1 MYCPNCKQEF
11 DGKFCPECGTKL
23 IEKTQRVCP
32 NCNIEV
38 ESKFCPECGA
48 KTVEVVEKMVKMC
61 PNCKI
66 ETESKFCPE
75 CGAKIVEMAV
85 KTTVTGEA
93 VAAGDKKKSSKS
105 ANAEAA
111 VENDVV
117 ACYNTA
123 MEYHLGINGKKQN
136 GKKAAEW
143 YLKAAEM
150 GLAEAQVQ
158 LAGCYRRGWGVESD
172 IDLAFEWYHK
182 AAEQGNG
189 WAQYA
194 LGDLYN
200 QPFKGHPRDEKERVK
215 WYKKAFAQ
223 GIRELP
229 GLPEPLSPEA
239 MAKAAELQAA
249 DCKVAVEKKS
259 KATANKAEDAESCYR
274 TAEDYYYGNNGK
286 PEDEEKAVKWYLKAA
301 EQGHAKA
308 QYMLGECYFAGRGVD
323 EDEDEATEWYLKA
336 AEQGHAKAQ
345 FELGRLYYLADGYDE
360 AAKWY
365 LEAAKQGH
373 AEAQQQI
380 GVFYEYGWGVPS
392 DDDEAEKWYLKAA
405 EQGNAEAQ
413 LSLGEFYSKNG
424 NSKEAEKWYRKA
436 AEQGN
441 EEAIEYQKKSLTNM
455 DNKEIFCEI
464 FEQYGSMVISSCF
477 GEDTFKKW
485 LESEVFE
492 ETGCMLYQVDDM
504 TLERFNTIA
513 ELFITHTDIDV
524 NDRQKLALMVLL
536 YVFLWDDVGYSNLKI
551 EYNGE
556 VLIDKPEDEVF
567 EEYKSYLEKIAEYV
581 PAYEPE
587 DSDDEDWDCDDEW
600 NDDEEDEDWNNDE
613 DDEDIEGYEVKDG
626 IGIIPDETTAIK
638 SEAFKGRKDLIS
650 INIPKGVTRI
660 GESAFEDCINLA
672 SITIP
677 DSVTEIDDN
686 AINGCTSLENITF
699 PDSLKCISSGLLY
712 CCKNLKNIT
721 IPNSITSI
729 GEAAFAQCTS
739 LASIK
744 IPNSVTRI
752 EEAAF
757 AECTSLESIAIPNG
771 VTTIGDCIFHSCTS
785 LKSITLPDSVRS
797 IGEEM
802 CYHCQNVKSIKV
814 PAGKGDY
821 FKELLDDEELAK
833 LVVEIR

>member
-1 MYCPNCKQEF
+1 MYCPNCKKEF
-11 DGKFCPECGTKL
+11 DSKFCPECGTRL

-32 NCNIEV
+32 KCNIEV
-38 ESKFCPECGA
+38 DSNFCPECGT
-48 KTVEVVEKMVKMC
+48 KTVEVVEKIVKMC
-61 PNCKI
+61 PNCNI
-66 ETESKFCPE
+66 ESDSKFCPE

-85 KTTVTGEA
+85 KATATGEI
-93 VAAGDKKKSSKS
+93 VAAG
-105 ANAEAA
+105 
-111 VENDVV
+111 
-117 ACYNTA
+117 
-123 MEYHLGINGKKQN
+123 Q
-136 GKKAAEW
+136 
-143 YLKAAEM
+143 
-150 GLAEAQVQ
+150 Q
-158 LAGCYRRGWGVESD
+158 
-172 IDLAFEWYHK
+172 
-182 AAEQGNG
+182 
-189 WAQYA
+189 
-194 LGDLYN
+194 
-200 QPFKGHPRDEKERVK
+200 
-215 WYKKAFAQ
+215 
-223 GIRELP
+223 
-229 GLPEPLSPEA
+229 
-239 MAKAAELQAA
+239 
-249 DCKVAVEKKS
+249 
-259 KATANKAEDAESCYR
+259 EDAETCYR
-274 TAEDYYYGNNGK
+274 TAQDYYYGKNGK
-286 PEDEEKAVKWYLKAA
+286 NKDDEAAAQWYLKAA
-301 EQGHAKA
+301 EQGHVESYYCLGSMLKEVCELEDAIGCFQEAAELGHAAA
-308 QYMLGECYFAGRGVD
+308 QYELGVAYSLGLGIEQSN
-323 EDEDEATEWYLKA
+323 EESMKWYRKA
-336 AEQGHAKAQ
+336 AEQGHEEAIG
-345 FELGRLYYLADGYDE
+345 FLEELGERVPAGGEDG
-360 AAKWY
+360 
-365 LEAAKQGH
+365 
-373 AEAQQQI
+373 
-380 GVFYEYGWGVPS
+380 
-392 DDDEAEKWYLKAA
+392 AEKWYL
-405 EQGNAEAQ
+405 
-413 LSLGEFYSKNG
+413 
-424 NSKEAEKWYRKA
+424 KA

-455 DNKEIFCEI
+455 DNKERFCEI

-513 ELFITHTDIDV
+513 ELFITHTDINV

-536 YVFLWDDVGYSNLKI
+536 YVVLWDNVGYSNLKI

-556 VLIDKPEDEVF
+556 VLIDKPENEVF

-587 DSDDEDWDCDDEW
+587 DSDDEDWNDEDCDDEW
-600 NDDEEDEDWNNDE
+600 NDDEDDEDWNNDE

-626 IGIIPDETTAIK
+626 IGIIPDGTTAIK
-638 SEAFKGRKDLIS
+638 SEAFKGREDLIS

-660 GESAFEDCINLA
+660 GESAFEDCINLT

-729 GEAAFAQCTS
+729 GEAAFGECTS
-739 LASIK
+739 LTSIK

-757 AECTSLESIAIPNG
+757 AECTSLGSIEIPNG

-802 CYHCQNVKSIKV
+802 CNLCKNVKSIKV

>member
-1 MYCPNCKQEF
+1 MYCPNCKKEF
-11 DGKFCPECGTKL
+11 DSKFCPECGTRL

-32 NCNIEV
+32 KCNIEV
-38 ESKFCPECGA
+38 DSNFCPECGT
-48 KTVEVVEKMVKMC
+48 KTVEVVEKIVKMC
-61 PNCKI
+61 PNCNI
-66 ETESKFCPE
+66 ESNSKFCPE

-85 KTTVTGEA
+85 KATATGEI
-93 VAAGDKKKSSKS
+93 VAAG
-105 ANAEAA
+105 
-111 VENDVV
+111 
-117 ACYNTA
+117 
-123 MEYHLGINGKKQN
+123 Q
-136 GKKAAEW
+136 
-143 YLKAAEM
+143 
-150 GLAEAQVQ
+150 Q
-158 LAGCYRRGWGVESD
+158 
-172 IDLAFEWYHK
+172 
-182 AAEQGNG
+182 
-189 WAQYA
+189 
-194 LGDLYN
+194 
-200 QPFKGHPRDEKERVK
+200 
-215 WYKKAFAQ
+215 
-223 GIRELP
+223 
-229 GLPEPLSPEA
+229 
-239 MAKAAELQAA
+239 
-249 DCKVAVEKKS
+249 
-259 KATANKAEDAESCYR
+259 EDAETCYQ
-274 TAEDYYYGNNGK
+274 TAQDYQYGKNGK
-286 PEDEEKAVKWYLKAA
+286 QQDDEAAAQWYLKAA
-301 EQGHAKA
+301 EQGHVESYYCLGSMLKEVCEFEDAFGCFQEA
-308 QYMLGECYFAGRGVD
+308 AEQGHAASQYELGVAYSLGFGTEQND
-323 EDEDEATEWYLKA
+323 EESMKWYRKA
-336 AEQGHAKAQ
+336 AEQGHEEAIG
-345 FELGRLYYLADGYDE
+345 FLEELGERVPAGGEDG
-360 AAKWY
+360 
-365 LEAAKQGH
+365 
-373 AEAQQQI
+373 
-380 GVFYEYGWGVPS
+380 
-392 DDDEAEKWYLKAA
+392 AEKWYL
-405 EQGNAEAQ
+405 
-413 LSLGEFYSKNG
+413 
-424 NSKEAEKWYRKA
+424 KA

-464 FEQYGSMVISSCF
+464 FEQYVSMVISSCL
-477 GEDTFKKW
+477 GESTFKEW
-485 LESEVFE
+485 LEGEVFE
-492 ETGCMLYQVDDM
+492 GTGCMLGQVHDM
-504 TLERFNTIA
+504 TLKRFNTIA

-536 YVFLWDDVGYSNLKI
+536 YLVLWDNVDDSNLKI

-556 VLIDKPEDEVF
+556 VLIDKPENEVF

-587 DSDDEDWDCDDEW
+587 DSDDEDWNDEDCDDEW

-626 IGIIPDETTAIK
+626 IGIIPDGTTAIK
-638 SEAFKGRKDLIS
+638 SEAFKGREDLIS

-729 GEAAFAQCTS
+729 GEAAFGECTS

-757 AECTSLESIAIPNG
+757 AECTSLESIEIPNG

-802 CYHCQNVKSIKV
+802 CYYCENLKSIKV

>member
-1 MYCPNCKQEF
+1 MYCPNCKKEF
-11 DGKFCPECGTKL
+11 DSKFCPECGTRL

-32 NCNIEV
+32 KCNIEV
-38 ESKFCPECGA
+38 DSNFCPECGT
-48 KTVEVVEKMVKMC
+48 KTVEVVEKIVKMC
-61 PNCKI
+61 PNCNI
-66 ETESKFCPE
+66 ESDSKFCPE

-85 KTTVTGEA
+85 KATATGEI
-93 VAAGDKKKSSKS
+93 VAAG
-105 ANAEAA
+105 
-111 VENDVV
+111 
-117 ACYNTA
+117 
-123 MEYHLGINGKKQN
+123 Q
-136 GKKAAEW
+136 
-143 YLKAAEM
+143 
-150 GLAEAQVQ
+150 Q
-158 LAGCYRRGWGVESD
+158 
-172 IDLAFEWYHK
+172 
-182 AAEQGNG
+182 
-189 WAQYA
+189 
-194 LGDLYN
+194 
-200 QPFKGHPRDEKERVK
+200 
-215 WYKKAFAQ
+215 
-223 GIRELP
+223 
-229 GLPEPLSPEA
+229 
-239 MAKAAELQAA
+239 
-249 DCKVAVEKKS
+249 
-259 KATANKAEDAESCYR
+259 EDAETCYR
-274 TAEDYYYGNNGK
+274 TAQDYYYGKNGK
-286 PEDEEKAVKWYLKAA
+286 NKDDEAAAQWYLKAA
-301 EQGHAKA
+301 EQGHVESYYCLGSMLKEVCELEDAIGCFQEAAELGHAAA
-308 QYMLGECYFAGRGVD
+308 QYELGVAYSLGLGIEQNN
-323 EDEDEATEWYLKA
+323 EESIKWYRKA
-336 AEQGHAKAQ
+336 AEQGHEEAIG
-345 FELGRLYYLADGYDE
+345 FLEELGERVPAGGEDG
-360 AAKWY
+360 
-365 LEAAKQGH
+365 
-373 AEAQQQI
+373 
-380 GVFYEYGWGVPS
+380 
-392 DDDEAEKWYLKAA
+392 AEKWYL
-405 EQGNAEAQ
+405 
-413 LSLGEFYSKNG
+413 
-424 NSKEAEKWYRKA
+424 KA

-455 DNKEIFCEI
+455 DNKERFCEI

-513 ELFITHTDIDV
+513 ELFITHTDINV

-536 YVFLWDDVGYSNLKI
+536 YVVLWDNVGYSNLKI

-556 VLIDKPEDEVF
+556 VLIDKPENEVF

-587 DSDDEDWDCDDEW
+587 DSDDEDWNDEDCDDEW

-626 IGIIPDETTAIK
+626 IGIIPDGTTAIK
-638 SEAFKGRKDLIS
+638 SEAFKGREDLIS

-660 GESAFEDCINLA
+660 GESAFEDCINLT

-677 DSVTEIDDN
+677 DSVTEIDDD

-729 GEAAFAQCTS
+729 GEAAFGECTS
-739 LASIK
+739 LTSIK

-757 AECTSLESIAIPNG
+757 AECTSLGSIEIPNG

-802 CYHCQNVKSIKV
+802 CNLCKNVKSIKV

>member
-32 NCNIEV
+32 KCNIEV
-38 ESKFCPECGA
+38 DSNFCPECGT

-61 PNCKI
+61 PNCNI
-66 ETESKFCPE
+66 ESDSKFCPE

-85 KTTVTGEA
+85 KATATGEI
-93 VAAGDKKKSSKS
+93 VAAG
-105 ANAEAA
+105 
-111 VENDVV
+111 
-117 ACYNTA
+117 
-123 MEYHLGINGKKQN
+123 Q
-136 GKKAAEW
+136 
-143 YLKAAEM
+143 
-150 GLAEAQVQ
+150 Q
-158 LAGCYRRGWGVESD
+158 
-172 IDLAFEWYHK
+172 
-182 AAEQGNG
+182 
-189 WAQYA
+189 
-194 LGDLYN
+194 
-200 QPFKGHPRDEKERVK
+200 
-215 WYKKAFAQ
+215 
-223 GIRELP
+223 
-229 GLPEPLSPEA
+229 
-239 MAKAAELQAA
+239 
-249 DCKVAVEKKS
+249 
-259 KATANKAEDAESCYR
+259 EDAETCYR
-274 TAEDYYYGNNGK
+274 TAQDYYYGKNGK
-286 PEDEEKAVKWYLKAA
+286 NKDDEAAAQWYLKAA
-301 EQGHAKA
+301 EQGHVESYYCLGSMLKEVCELEDAIGCFQEAAELGHAAA
-308 QYMLGECYFAGRGVD
+308 QYELGVAYSLGLGIEQNN
-323 EDEDEATEWYLKA
+323 EESMKWYRKA
-336 AEQGHAKAQ
+336 AEQGHEEAIG
-345 FELGRLYYLADGYDE
+345 FLEELGERVPAGGEDG
-360 AAKWY
+360 
-365 LEAAKQGH
+365 
-373 AEAQQQI
+373 
-380 GVFYEYGWGVPS
+380 
-392 DDDEAEKWYLKAA
+392 AEKWYL
-405 EQGNAEAQ
+405 
-413 LSLGEFYSKNG
+413 
-424 NSKEAEKWYRKA
+424 KA

-464 FEQYGSMVISSCF
+464 FEQYGSMVISSCL
-477 GEDTFKKW
+477 GESTFKEW
-485 LESEVFE
+485 LEGEVFE
-492 ETGCMLYQVDDM
+492 GTGCMVGQVHDM

-513 ELFITHTDIDV
+513 ELFITHTDINV

-536 YVFLWDDVGYSNLKI
+536 YVVLWDNVGYSNLKI

-556 VLIDKPEDEVF
+556 VLIDKPENEVF

-626 IGIIPDETTAIK
+626 IGIIPDGTTAIK
-638 SEAFKGRKDLIS
+638 SEAFKGREDLTS

-660 GESAFEDCINLA
+660 GESAFEDCINLT

-757 AECTSLESIAIPNG
+757 AECTSLGSIEIPNG

-802 CYHCQNVKSIKV
+802 CYLCKNVKSIKV

-821 FKELLDDEELAK
+821 FKKLLDDTKLAK
-833 LVVEIR
+833 LVVEI

>member
-11 DGKFCPECGTKL
+11 DGKFCPECGTRL

-32 NCNIEV
+32 KCNIEV
-38 ESKFCPECGA
+38 DSNFCPECGT
-48 KTVEVVEKMVKMC
+48 KTVEVVEKIVKMC
-61 PNCKI
+61 PNCNI
-66 ETESKFCPE
+66 ESDSKFCPE

-85 KTTVTGEA
+85 KATATGEI
-93 VAAGDKKKSSKS
+93 VAAG
-105 ANAEAA
+105 
-111 VENDVV
+111 
-117 ACYNTA
+117 
-123 MEYHLGINGKKQN
+123 Q
-136 GKKAAEW
+136 
-143 YLKAAEM
+143 
-150 GLAEAQVQ
+150 Q
-158 LAGCYRRGWGVESD
+158 
-172 IDLAFEWYHK
+172 
-182 AAEQGNG
+182 
-189 WAQYA
+189 
-194 LGDLYN
+194 
-200 QPFKGHPRDEKERVK
+200 
-215 WYKKAFAQ
+215 
-223 GIRELP
+223 
-229 GLPEPLSPEA
+229 
-239 MAKAAELQAA
+239 
-249 DCKVAVEKKS
+249 
-259 KATANKAEDAESCYR
+259 EDAETCYQ
-274 TAEDYYYGNNGK
+274 TAQDYQYGKNGK
-286 PEDEEKAVKWYLKAA
+286 QQDDEAAAQWYLKAA
-301 EQGHAKA
+301 EQGHVESYYCLGSMLKEVCEFEDAFGCFQEA
-308 QYMLGECYFAGRGVD
+308 AEQGHAASQYELGVAYSLGFGTEQND
-323 EDEDEATEWYLKA
+323 EESMKWYRKA
-336 AEQGHAKAQ
+336 AEQGHEEAIG
-345 FELGRLYYLADGYDE
+345 FLEELGERVPAGGEDG
-360 AAKWY
+360 
-365 LEAAKQGH
+365 
-373 AEAQQQI
+373 
-380 GVFYEYGWGVPS
+380 
-392 DDDEAEKWYLKAA
+392 AEKWYL
-405 EQGNAEAQ
+405 
-413 LSLGEFYSKNG
+413 
-424 NSKEAEKWYRKA
+424 KA

-455 DNKEIFCEI
+455 DNKEIFREI
-464 FEQYGSMVISSCF
+464 FEQYGSMVISVCF
-477 GEDTFKKW
+477 GYDTI
-485 LESEVFE
+485 EATFE
-492 ETGCMLYQVDDM
+492 EGLKDEVWEATGCMLYQVDYK

-513 ELFITHTDIDV
+513 ELFITHTDINV

-536 YVFLWDDVGYSNLKI
+536 YVVLWDNVDDSNLKI

-556 VLIDKPEDEVF
+556 VLIDKPKNEVF

-581 PAYEPE
+581 PAYEPV
-587 DSDDEDWDCDDEW
+587 DSDDEEDEDCDDEW

-626 IGIIPDETTAIK
+626 IGIIPDGTTAIK
-638 SEAFKGRKDLIS
+638 SEAFKGREDLIS

-729 GEAAFAQCTS
+729 GEAAFGECTS

-757 AECTSLESIAIPNG
+757 AECTSLESIEIPNG

-797 IGEEM
+797 IGGGM
-802 CYHCQNVKSIKV
+802 CYLCKNVKSIKV

>member
-23 IEKTQRVCP
+23 IEKTQRICP

-48 KTVEVVEKMVKMC
+48 K
-61 PNCKI
+61 
-66 ETESKFCPE
+66 
-75 CGAKIVEMAV
+75 IVEMAV
-85 KTTVTGEA
+85 KATATGEI

-308 QYMLGECYFAGRGVD
+308 QYMIGECYFAGRGVD
-323 EDEDEATEWYLKA
+323 EDEDEAAEWYLKA

-345 FELGRLYYLADGYDE
+345 FELGRIYYLADGYDE
-360 AAKWY
+360 AAQWY

-455 DNKEIFCEI
+455 DNKERFCEI
-464 FEQYGSMVISSCF
+464 FEQYGSMVISVCF
-477 GEDTFKKW
+477 GKSTIEAT
-485 LESEVFE
+485 FE
-492 ETGCMLYQVDDM
+492 ECLKDEVWEATGCMLYQVDYM

-513 ELFITHTDIDV
+513 ELFITHTDINV

-536 YVFLWDDVGYSNLKI
+536 YLVLWDNVDDANLKI

-556 VLIDKPEDEVF
+556 VLIDKPKNEVF
-567 EEYKSYLEKIAEYV
+567 EEYKSYLEKIAKYV
-581 PAYEPE
+581 PAYEPV
-587 DSDDEDWDCDDEW
+587 DSDDEEDEDCDDEW

-613 DDEDIEGYEVKDG
+613 DDEDIEGYEVEDG
-626 IGIIPDETTAIK
+626 VGIIPDGTTEI
-638 SEAFKGRKDLIS
+638 EMNAFSGCEDLTS
-650 INIPKGVTRI
+650 INIPKGVT
-660 GESAFEDCINLA
+660 
-672 SITIP
+672 
-677 DSVTEIDDN
+677 
-686 AINGCTSLENITF
+686 
-699 PDSLKCISSGLLY
+699 
-712 CCKNLKNIT
+712 
-721 IPNSITSI
+721 SI
-729 GEAAFAQCTS
+729 GEAAFGWCESLTS
-739 LASIK
+739 IT
-744 IPNSVTRI
+744 IPSSVT
-752 EEAAF
+752 
-757 AECTSLESIAIPNG
+757 
-771 VTTIGDCIFHSCTS
+771 
-785 LKSITLPDSVRS
+785 S
-797 IGEEM
+797 IGEGAFWGCDNLTSITIPSSVTSIGDVAFYDCESLTSITIPSSVTSIGPETF
-802 CYHCQNVKSIKV
+802 CGCKSLTSITIPSSVISIGEKAFLFCKNLTSITIPTHITNIDKLGVPEETRIIRENV
-814 PAGKGDY
+814 
-821 FKELLDDEELAK
+821 
-833 LVVEIR
+833 

>member
-23 IEKTQRVCP
+23 IEKTQRICP

-38 ESKFCPECGA
+38 ESKFCPECGT

-85 KTTVTGEA
+85 KTTATGEI
-93 VAAGDKKKSSKS
+93 AAATSNKKSEKKKSDETANTKKT
-105 ANAEAA
+105 ANAVAD
-111 VENDVV
+111 VKNDVV
-117 ACYNTA
+117 TYYNTA
-123 MEYHLGINGKKQN
+123 MEYHLGINGKKKN
-136 GKKAAEW
+136 DKKAVEW
-143 YLKAAEM
+143 YQKAAEM

-158 LAGCYRRGWGVESD
+158 LAKCYMAGCGVKRNL
-172 IDLAFEWYHK
+172 DLTFEWYHK

-194 LGDLYN
+194 LGHLYCHSFN
-200 QPFKGHPRDEKERVK
+200 PPNYPEMRK
-215 WYKKAFAQ
+215 WYKKAEAQ
-223 GIRELP
+223 GVCQLP

-239 MAKAAELQAA
+239 IAKAAELQAVGT
-249 DCKVAVEKKS
+249 KVSVEKKS
-259 KATANKAEDAESCYR
+259 KATANKAEDAETC
-274 TAEDYYYGNNGK
+274 
-286 PEDEEKAVKWYLKAA
+286 YLKAA
-301 EQGHAKA
+301 EQ
-308 QYMLGECYFAGRGVD
+308 E
-323 EDEDEATEWYLKA
+323 
-336 AEQGHAKAQ
+336 
-345 FELGRLYYLADGYDE
+345 
-360 AAKWY
+360 
-365 LEAAKQGH
+365 
-373 AEAQQQI
+373 
-380 GVFYEYGWGVPS
+380 
-392 DDDEAEKWYLKAA
+392 
-405 EQGNAEAQ
+405 
-413 LSLGEFYSKNG
+413 
-424 NSKEAEKWYRKA
+424 
-436 AEQGN
+436 N
-441 EEAIEYQKKSLTNM
+441 EEAKEYFKKSLTNM
-455 DNKEIFCEI
+455 DNKEKFCGI

-477 GEDTFKKW
+477 GESTFKGW
-485 LESEVFE
+485 LEGEVFE
-492 ETGCMLYQVDDM
+492 ETGCMLYQVHDM

-513 ELFITHTDIDV
+513 ELFITHTDINV

-536 YVFLWDDVGYSNLKI
+536 YVVLWDNVGYSNLKI

-556 VLIDKPEDEVF
+556 VLIDKPENEVF

-587 DSDDEDWDCDDEW
+587 DSDDEDWNDEDCDDEW
-600 NDDEEDEDWNNDE
+600 NDDE
-613 DDEDIEGYEVKDG
+613 DIEDYEVKDG
-626 IGIIPDETTAIK
+626 VGFIPAGTTEIED
-638 SEAFKGRKDLIS
+638 EAFKGREDLIS

-729 GEAAFAQCTS
+729 GEAAFGECTS

-752 EEAAF
+752 EKAAF
-757 AECTSLESIAIPNG
+757 AECTSLGSIEIPNG

-797 IGEEM
+797 IGEGM
-802 CYHCQNVKSIKV
+802 CYLCKNVKSIKV
-814 PAGKGDY
+814 PAGKGNY

>member
-23 IEKTQRVCP
+23 IEKTQRICP

-93 VAAGDKKKSSKS
+93 VAAG
-105 ANAEAA
+105 
-111 VENDVV
+111 
-117 ACYNTA
+117 
-123 MEYHLGINGKKQN
+123 Q
-136 GKKAAEW
+136 
-143 YLKAAEM
+143 
-150 GLAEAQVQ
+150 Q
-158 LAGCYRRGWGVESD
+158 
-172 IDLAFEWYHK
+172 
-182 AAEQGNG
+182 
-189 WAQYA
+189 
-194 LGDLYN
+194 
-200 QPFKGHPRDEKERVK
+200 
-215 WYKKAFAQ
+215 
-223 GIRELP
+223 
-229 GLPEPLSPEA
+229 
-239 MAKAAELQAA
+239 
-249 DCKVAVEKKS
+249 
-259 KATANKAEDAESCYR
+259 EDAETCYR
-274 TAEDYYYGNNGK
+274 TAQDYYYGNNGK
-286 PEDEEKAVKWYLKAA
+286 QKDDEAAAQWYLKAA
-301 EQGHAKA
+301 EQGHLESLYCLGSMLKEVCELEDAIGCFQEAAELGHAAA
-308 QYMLGECYFAGRGVD
+308 QYELGVAYSLGLGIEQNN
-323 EDEDEATEWYLKA
+323 EESMKWYRKA
-336 AEQGHAKAQ
+336 AEQGHEEAIG
-345 FELGRLYYLADGYDE
+345 FLEELGERVPAGGEDG
-360 AAKWY
+360 
-365 LEAAKQGH
+365 
-373 AEAQQQI
+373 
-380 GVFYEYGWGVPS
+380 
-392 DDDEAEKWYLKAA
+392 AEKWYL
-405 EQGNAEAQ
+405 
-413 LSLGEFYSKNG
+413 
-424 NSKEAEKWYRKA
+424 KA

-464 FEQYGSMVISSCF
+464 FEQYGSMVISVCF
-477 GEDTFKKW
+477 GKSTIEAT
-485 LESEVFE
+485 FE
-492 ETGCMLYQVDDM
+492 ECLKDEVWEATGCMLYQVDDM

-513 ELFITHTDIDV
+513 ELFITHTDINV

-536 YVFLWDDVGYSNLKI
+536 YLVLWDNVDDSNLKI

-556 VLIDKPEDEVF
+556 VLIDKPKNEVF

-587 DSDDEDWDCDDEW
+587 DSDDEDWNDEDCDDEW

-626 IGIIPDETTAIK
+626 IGIIPDGTTAIK
-638 SEAFKGRKDLIS
+638 SEAFKGREDLIS

-729 GEAAFAQCTS
+729 GEAAFGECTS
-739 LASIK
+739 LTSIK

-757 AECTSLESIAIPNG
+757 AECTSLGSIEIPNG

-802 CYHCQNVKSIKV
+802 CYLCKNVKSIKV

>member
-32 NCNIEV
+32 KCNIEV
-38 ESKFCPECGA
+38 DSNFCPECGT
-48 KTVEVVEKMVKMC
+48 KTVEVVEKIVKMC
-61 PNCKI
+61 PNCNI
-66 ETESKFCPE
+66 ETESNFCPE

-85 KTTVTGEA
+85 KATATGEI
-93 VAAGDKKKSSKS
+93 VAAGQQEEAETCYQTAQDYQYGKNGKQQDD
-105 ANAEAA
+105 EAA
-111 VENDVV
+111 
-117 ACYNTA
+117 
-123 MEYHLGINGKKQN
+123 
-136 GKKAAEW
+136 
-143 YLKAAEM
+143 
-150 GLAEAQVQ
+150 AQ
-158 LAGCYRRGWGVESD
+158 
-172 IDLAFEWYHK
+172 
-182 AAEQGNG
+182 
-189 WAQYA
+189 
-194 LGDLYN
+194 
-200 QPFKGHPRDEKERVK
+200 
-215 WYKKAFAQ
+215 
-223 GIRELP
+223 
-229 GLPEPLSPEA
+229 
-239 MAKAAELQAA
+239 
-249 DCKVAVEKKS
+249 
-259 KATANKAEDAESCYR
+259 
-274 TAEDYYYGNNGK
+274 
-286 PEDEEKAVKWYLKAA
+286 WYLKAA
-301 EQGHAKA
+301 EQGHLESFYCLGSMLKEVCEFEDAFGCFQEAAELGHAAA
-308 QYMLGECYFAGRGVD
+308 QYELGVAYSLGFGTEQND
-323 EDEDEATEWYLKA
+323 EESMKWYRKA
-336 AEQGHAKAQ
+336 AEQGHKGAIE
-345 FELGRLYYLADGYDE
+345 FLEELRERVPAGGEDG
-360 AAKWY
+360 
-365 LEAAKQGH
+365 
-373 AEAQQQI
+373 
-380 GVFYEYGWGVPS
+380 
-392 DDDEAEKWYLKAA
+392 AEKWYL
-405 EQGNAEAQ
+405 
-413 LSLGEFYSKNG
+413 
-424 NSKEAEKWYRKA
+424 KA

-455 DNKEIFCEI
+455 DNKERFCEI

-536 YVFLWDDVGYSNLKI
+536 YVVLWDNVGYSNLKI

-556 VLIDKPEDEVF
+556 VLIDKPENEVF

-587 DSDDEDWDCDDEW
+587 DSDDEDWNDEDCDDEW
-600 NDDEEDEDWNNDE
+600 NDDEDDEDWNNDE

-626 IGIIPDETTAIK
+626 IGIIPDGTTAIK
-638 SEAFKGRKDLIS
+638 SEAFKGREDLIS

-660 GESAFEDCINLA
+660 GESAFEDCINLT

-677 DSVTEIDDN
+677 DSVTEIDDD

-729 GEAAFAQCTS
+729 GEAAFGECTS
-739 LASIK
+739 LTSIK

-752 EEAAF
+752 EKAAF
-757 AECTSLESIAIPNG
+757 AECTSLGSIEIPNG

-802 CYHCQNVKSIKV
+802 CNLCKNVKSIKV

>member
-11 DGKFCPECGTKL
+11 NGKFCPECGTKL
-23 IEKTQRVCP
+23 IEKTQRICP

-61 PNCKI
+61 PNCKV

-85 KTTVTGEA
+85 KTTVTGEV
-93 VAAGDKKKSSKS
+93 VAA
-105 ANAEAA
+105 
-111 VENDVV
+111 
-117 ACYNTA
+117 Y
-123 MEYHLGINGKKQN
+123 Q
-136 GKKAAEW
+136 
-143 YLKAAEM
+143 
-150 GLAEAQVQ
+150 Q
-158 LAGCYRRGWGVESD
+158 
-172 IDLAFEWYHK
+172 
-182 AAEQGNG
+182 
-189 WAQYA
+189 
-194 LGDLYN
+194 
-200 QPFKGHPRDEKERVK
+200 
-215 WYKKAFAQ
+215 
-223 GIRELP
+223 
-229 GLPEPLSPEA
+229 
-239 MAKAAELQAA
+239 
-249 DCKVAVEKKS
+249 
-259 KATANKAEDAESCYR
+259 EDAETCYR
-274 TAEDYYYGNNGK
+274 TAQDYYYGNNGK
-286 PEDEEKAVKWYLKAA
+286 QKDDEAAAQWYLKAA
-301 EQGHAKA
+301 EQGHVESYYCLGSMLKEVCELEDAIGCFQEAAELGHAAA
-308 QYMLGECYFAGRGVD
+308 QYELGVAYSLGLGIEQNN
-323 EDEDEATEWYLKA
+323 EESMKWYRKA
-336 AEQGHAKAQ
+336 AEHGHEEAIG
-345 FELGRLYYLADGYDE
+345 FLEELGERVPAGGEDG
-360 AAKWY
+360 
-365 LEAAKQGH
+365 
-373 AEAQQQI
+373 
-380 GVFYEYGWGVPS
+380 
-392 DDDEAEKWYLKAA
+392 AEKWYL
-405 EQGNAEAQ
+405 
-413 LSLGEFYSKNG
+413 
-424 NSKEAEKWYRKA
+424 KA

-464 FEQYGSMVISSCF
+464 FEQYGSMVISVCF
-477 GEDTFKKW
+477 GKSTIEAT
-485 LESEVFE
+485 FE
-492 ETGCMLYQVDDM
+492 ECLKDEVWEATGCMLYQVDDM

-513 ELFITHTDIDV
+513 ELFITHTDINV

-536 YVFLWDDVGYSNLKI
+536 YLVLWDNVDDSNLKI

-556 VLIDKPEDEVF
+556 VLIDKPKNEVF

-581 PAYEPE
+581 PAYEPV
-587 DSDDEDWDCDDEW
+587 DSDDEEDEDCDDEW

-626 IGIIPDETTAIK
+626 IGIIPDGTTAIK
-638 SEAFKGRKDLIS
+638 SEAFKGREDLIS

-729 GEAAFAQCTS
+729 GEAAFGECTS
-739 LASIK
+739 LTSIK

-757 AECTSLESIAIPNG
+757 AECTSLESIEIPNG

-797 IGEEM
+797 IGEGM
-802 CYHCQNVKSIKV
+802 CYLCKNVKSIKV
-814 PAGKGDY
+814 PADKGDY
-821 FKELLDDEELAK
+821 FKELLDDTKLAK
-833 LVVEIR
+833 LVVEI